1 MVEQRK
7 LVALQQK
14 LPRILLVRDQLADHR
29 IEPFENLRFALA
41 ERALVRY
48 LKEIAL
54 IAGPLPADAA
64 QDPQA
69 RHRVGGD
76 RGDCGLGLA
85 LN

>member
-54 IAGPLPADAA
+54 IAVLP
-64 QDPQA
+64 
-69 RHRVGGD
+69 
-76 RGDCGLGLA
+76 
-85 LN
+85 